1 MKKYARPKATHC
13 AKMNG
18 NFILCLFTYA
28 LNREEGDMLAIEF
41 NLVFLHRCLMKCFTL
56 GYEIRVI

>member
-41 NLVFLHRCLMKCFTL
+41 NLVFFTSL
-56 GYEIRVI
+56 LNEMFHARI